1 MKSRFAWPHNTL
13 SLKCPLQTSG
23 WMSATRPLVG
33 GKATPG
39 VAIQLTWQL
48 DSAQHRIAI
57 LPDDCL
63 PRKQGVGW
71 VQHNYLQAFQEFP
84 LAIVVK
90 NVDVAPSKRQ
100 RVGCS
105 PNAKMLKPKGK
116 SHRVSTRD
124 PLGPR
129 RCSVSCKSSLFSSTC
144 KSRSWRRAVETCG
157 ALLKPEAPD
166 SYKIIYIFRL
176 WSSIHPGDQPIGDV
190 RKYCLLPAR
199 SNCEVFP
206 SRTDQ
211 AVVITVAVSVS
222 KSSSLISSNVS
233 RSSP

>member
-1 MKSRFAWPHNTL
+1 M
-13 SLKCPLQTSG
+13 CP
-23 WMSATRPLVG
+23 R
-33 GKATPG
+33 
-39 VAIQLTWQL
+39 
-48 DSAQHRIAI
+48 
-57 LPDDCL
+57 
-63 PRKQGVGW
+63 
-71 VQHNYLQAFQEFP
+71 E
-84 LAIVVK
+84 
-90 NVDVAPSKRQ
+90 
-100 RVGCS
+100 
-105 PNAKMLKPKGK
+105 
-116 SHRVSTRD
+116 
-124 PLGPR
+124 
-129 RCSVSCKSSLFSSTC
+129 CSVSCKSSLFSSTC

-176 WSSIHPGDQPIGDV
+176 WSSIHPGDQPSGDV

>member
-1 MKSRFAWPHNTL
+1 MRRRQNFTRIPPETPCSKNRASDTFAAPVYGP
-13 SLKCPLQTSG
+13 SK
-23 WMSATRPLVG
+23 
-33 GKATPG
+33 
-39 VAIQLTWQL
+39 
-48 DSAQHRIAI
+48 QHD
-57 LPDDCL
+57 P
-63 PRKQGVGW
+63 P
-71 VQHNYLQAFQEFP
+71 N
-84 LAIVVK
+84 VVK
-90 NVDVAPSKRQ
+90 TVDVVPSKRQ
-100 RVGCS
+100 RAS
-105 PNAKMLKPKGK
+105 PTRTANLLKLKGK
-116 SHRVSTRD
+116 QYRVSTGD

-166 SYKIIYIFRL
+166 SYIIIYIFRL
-176 WSSIHPGDQPIGDV
+176 WSSIHSGDQPSGDV
-190 RKYCLLPAR
+190 RKDCLLPAR